1 MKLVPAFGLFV
12 MFICLACSAG
22 LTEQEVRQ
30 IVQDYSVPG
39 PKGDQGDVG
48 PQGPKGDQGE
58 TGTQGHKGDQGD
70 AGPQGP
76 EGDLGETGQ
85 QGPKGH
91 QGDVGPQGPKGDQ
104 SDVGPQGPRGDQGDV
119 GQQGLKGDQGDV
131 GPQGPKGDQG
141 DVGPQGPKGDQG
153 DVGPQGPKGDQS
165 DVGQQGPKG
174 DQGDVGQQG
183 PKGDQG
189 DVGPQGP
196 QGDQGERGLRGFE
209 GDQGERGPRGPK
221 GDQGDPGVI
230 PTPTPVPDAHL
241 SVAFDSTDVQVIGW
255 EELRVDFSVTNQTL
269 GPADGVTLKFEVNE
283 PSELAIVSSTR
294 GTCEESRC
302 DLGSFDGHESVTGHV
317 VVSTELQYRHEVR
330 VDAELSWLPRNPN
343 SGYLYAQANVL
354 FEDNRPGTLVWATL
368 TKANSMSCGE
378 STVVD
383 SEAVYAVFGE
393 KLYAVSRA
401 SGEVLWLKDEESWMF
416 HPVLADGSIYFHTTG
431 EETTGHFVHSL
442 DSSDGTLNWQHVVDG
457 QVKGPAV
464 VYDGNVYLTV
474 NHWVIDGHSEYSF
487 LLSLDASTGVQN
499 WQYRVDEW
507 ISTPAIESGGNIFFG
522 TYSLEDDYLYSVDS
536 KSGELVRQYETPGGS
551 YNTPLIEGDSAYILP
566 GRGSVYSMN
575 LSTGSTNWEY
585 RFERSA
591 AGTPVLSNGNVLVL
605 VYDSITPYTHHSLH
619 ALDAD
624 TGRLNW
630 LYRPGEALTN
640 PTVANGSIYVPSHV
654 KLVSLDASTGIPN
667 WQAGYGSICG
677 PLAAYDGVLYGRV
690 VHNNRFLIFAIR
702 AP

>member
-1 MKLVPAFGLFV
+1 MKLVPAFGLLV
-12 MFICLACSAG
+12 MFICLACSGG

-30 IVQDYSVPG
+30 IVQEYSVPG

-58 TGTQGHKGDQGD
+58 TGKQGPKGEQGD

-76 EGDLGETGQ
+76 EGDLGETG
-85 QGPKGH
+85 PKGD

-119 GQQGLKGDQGDV
+119 GPQGPLGEQGDVGPQGPLGDQGDVGPQGPKGDQGDVGEQGPMGGQGDVGPQGPEGDQGDV

-141 DVGPQGPKGDQG
+141 DVGPQGP
-153 DVGPQGPKGDQS
+153 
-165 DVGQQGPKG
+165 
-174 DQGDVGQQG
+174 
-183 PKGDQG
+183 
-189 DVGPQGP
+189 
-196 QGDQGERGLRGFE
+196 QGDQGERGPRGFE
-209 GDQGERGPRGPK
+209 GDRGERGPRGPK

-255 EELRVDFSVTNQTL
+255 GELRVDFSVTNQTL

-317 VVSTELQYRHEVR
+317 VVSTELQYHHEVR

-343 SGYLYAQANVL
+343 SERLFAQANVL
-354 FEDNRPGTLVWATL
+354 FDDDQPGALVWATPVD
-368 TKANSMSCGE
+368 AFSMSCGE
-378 STVVD
+378 TVAVGPD
-383 SEAVYAVFGE
+383 AVYAGFGP
-393 KLYAVSRA
+393 KLYAVSKS
-401 SGEVLWLKDEESWMF
+401 SGEVLWLRDEENWMF
-416 HPVLADGSIYFHTTG
+416 HPVLADGSIYFNTTG
-431 EETTGHFVHSL
+431 EETTGNFVHSL

-457 QVKGPAV
+457 QVRGPAV

-474 NHWVIDGHSEYSF
+474 NYWVIDGQSEYSF
-487 LLSLDASTGVQN
+487 LLSLDALTGAQN

-619 ALDAD
+619 AIDAE